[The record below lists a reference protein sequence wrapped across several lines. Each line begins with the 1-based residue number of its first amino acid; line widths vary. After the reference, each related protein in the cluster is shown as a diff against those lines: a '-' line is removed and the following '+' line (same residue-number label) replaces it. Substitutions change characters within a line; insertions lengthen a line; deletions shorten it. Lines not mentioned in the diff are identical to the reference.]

1 MVSSVYADNPY
12 KRNYAQGGFEMTISE
27 RLFQIMEEQH
37 ISQVELSRRTGIS
50 TRTISDWRKKKTN
63 PGADKILIICEVL
76 NLDPRTLLAGEGR
89 SEMPEKVSYTVQE
102 GTDAMVMEEKILY
115 DYRELSDAKKR
126 RLLAYMNMLQN
137 TKE

>member
-1 MVSSVYADNPY
+1 
-12 KRNYAQGGFEMTISE
+12 MTISE

-76 NLDPRTLLAGEGR
+76 NLDPKTLLAGIGR
-89 SEMPEKVSYTVQE
+89 SEIPSDTYAVPE
-102 GTDAMVMEEKILY
+102 GTDAMAMEEKILY
-115 DYRELSDAKKR
+115 DYRELSEAKKR

>member
-1 MVSSVYADNPY
+1 
-12 KRNYAQGGFEMTISE
+12 MTISE
-27 RLFQIMEEQH
+27 RLFQIMKEQH

-63 PGADKILIICEVL
+63 PGADKILMICEVL

-89 SEMPEKVSYTVQE
+89 SEMPEGVSYTVPE
-102 GTDAMVMEEKILY
+102 GTDATVMEEKILY

-126 RLLAYMNMLQN
+126 RLRAYMNMLQN

>member
-1 MVSSVYADNPY
+1 
-12 KRNYAQGGFEMTISE
+12 MTISE
-27 RLFQIMEEQH
+27 RLFEILDERHM
-37 ISQVELSRRTGIS
+37 SQAELSRRTGIS

-76 NLDPRTLLAGEGR
+76 DLDPRTLLAGDGR
-89 SEMPEKVSYTVQE
+89 SEMPEEVSYNMAE
-102 GTDAMVMEEKILY
+102 RTDALLMEEKMLY

>member
-1 MVSSVYADNPY
+1 
-12 KRNYAQGGFEMTISE
+12 MTISE

-76 NLDPRTLLAGEGR
+76 HLDPRTLLAGEGR
-89 SEMPEKVSYTVQE
+89 SELPEDISYKMPEGRS
-102 GTDAMVMEEKILY
+102 AMLLEEKMLY

>member
-1 MVSSVYADNPY
+1 
-12 KRNYAQGGFEMTISE
+12 MTISE

-89 SEMPEKVSYTVQE
+89 SETPEEVSYTVQE

>member
-1 MVSSVYADNPY
+1 
-12 KRNYAQGGFEMTISE
+12 MTISE
-27 RLFQIMEEQH
+27 RLFEILDERHM
-37 ISQVELSRRTGIS
+37 SQAELSRRTGIS

-76 NLDPRTLLAGEGR
+76 DLDPRMLLAGEGR
-89 SEMPEKVSYTVQE
+89 SEMPEEVSYNMAE
-102 GTDAMVMEEKILY
+102 RTDALLMEEKMLY

>member
-1 MVSSVYADNPY
+1 
-12 KRNYAQGGFEMTISE
+12 MTISE

-50 TRTISDWRKKKTN
+50 TRTISDWRKEKTN

-76 NLDPRTLLAGEGR
+76 NLDPKTLLAGAGR
-89 SEMPEKVSYTVQE
+89 SEMPPDTYVIPE

>member
-1 MVSSVYADNPY
+1 
-12 KRNYAQGGFEMTISE
+12 MTISE
-27 RLFQIMEEQH
+27 RLFEILDERHM
-37 ISQVELSRRTGIS
+37 SQVELSRRTGIS

-89 SEMPEKVSYTVQE
+89 SEMPEEVSYNMPE
-102 GTDAMVMEEKILY
+102 GTDALLMEEKMLY

>member
-1 MVSSVYADNPY
+1 
-12 KRNYAQGGFEMTISE
+12 MTISE

-76 NLDPRTLLAGEGR
+76 NLDPKTLLAGAGR
-89 SEMPEKVSYTVQE
+89 SEMPGEASYTVPE
-102 GTDAMVMEEKILY
+102 ETDAMVMEEKMLY
-115 DYRELSDAKKR
+115 DYRQLSDAKKR

>member
-1 MVSSVYADNPY
+1 
-12 KRNYAQGGFEMTISE
+12 MTISE

-76 NLDPRTLLAGEGR
+76 NLDPKTLLAGTGR
-89 SEMPEKVSYTVQE
+89 SEMPPATYAVPE

-115 DYRELSDAKKR
+115 DYRELSEAQKR
-126 RLLAYMNMLQN
+126 RLVAYMNMLQN
-137 TKE
+137 MKE